1 MSSSHF
7 VLASQLQ
14 HEEYRILSAIE
25 LSMRKFEWVPL
36 KNINFYA
43 RLDDPE
49 KVQHWLDIVHKKGLL
64 IRRSTNPM
72 GYQLNSMGYDLLAVH
87 ALAEGN
93 VVLSIGNS
101 LGMGKE
107 SDVFQGIGPDGEFLA
122 LKFHRIGRTSFRAIK
137 EKRDYVV
144 GKYHTSWLYMC
155 RISATREADHLQQ
168 LNKIGADVPAFRGH
182 NRHVVVMKQYD
193 GQEIQ
198 EFSELEEPQEIF
210 EKIIT
215 NVKKIYTKTGLIHSD
230 LGEYN
235 IIYTADKQVII
246 IDWPQAVK
254 KDHPNARM
262 LMHRDVENV
271 CNYFSH
277 YNVDADAAAI
287 TRDIMGEG

>member
-1 MSSSHF
+1 MSTSHF
-7 VLASQLQ
+7 ALASHLQ
-14 HEEYRILSAIE
+14 HEEYRILAAVEI
-25 LSMRKFEWVPL
+25 SMRKFEWVPM

-49 KVQHWLDIVHKKGLL
+49 KVQHWLNIVHKKGLL
-64 IRRSTNPM
+64 IRRMENTV

-87 ALAEGN
+87 ALAEEN
-93 VVLSIGNS
+93 VVVSIGNS

-107 SDVFQGIGPDGEFLA
+107 SDVYQGIGPDGEFLA

-155 RISATREADHLQQ
+155 RISATREAEHLQV
-168 LNKIGADVPAFRGH
+168 LNEIGADVPVLRGH
-182 NRHVVVMKQYD
+182 NRHVVVMKQYE

-198 EFSELEEPQEIF
+198 EFPELEDPQEIF
-210 EKIIT
+210 EKIIE
-215 NVKKIYTKTGLIHSD
+215 NVKKIYDEAGLIHSD

-235 IIYTADKQVII
+235 IIYTADKNVII

-262 LMHRDVENV
+262 LMRRDIENV
-271 CNYFSH
+271 CNYFARYDVQS
-277 YNVDADAAAI
+277 DAEAI
-287 TRDIMGEG
+287 VNEIIGNA